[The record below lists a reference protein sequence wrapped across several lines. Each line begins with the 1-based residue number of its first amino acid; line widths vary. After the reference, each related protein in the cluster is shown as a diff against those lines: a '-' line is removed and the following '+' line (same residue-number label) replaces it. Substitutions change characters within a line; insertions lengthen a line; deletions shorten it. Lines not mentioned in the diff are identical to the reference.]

1 MEREEKIKEVSDC
14 LIQNLIKEKKC
25 LIIVNNKTKQ
35 YECLES
41 DEVFKTIIDDSGSIE
56 ELYNTLFLDNK
67 NNGME
72 DKAGYRQF
80 EDLSVFQRDR
90 YRANLSFAV
99 NNKECIYE
107 LVQSR
112 INDDEMAIFI
122 MGQSYFFNHNTIEK
136 EKADTIQ
143 EAYLFSMIV
152 NLSDDSCI
160 NPNTTEVRSDR
171 QDFMDIK
178 YSDWRL
184 MISNMF
190 KEQDKILFLRASS
203 PENIINTLET
213 KPRFN
218 IDLQMKN
225 IQGEYIWSRLNFARM
240 KHFSREN
247 PRFLY
252 TVYDISEDMNQLL
265 RQEGITKAVEEQN
278 EILQRL
284 DQKKTQYFANMSHE
298 FRAPINAIM
307 GMSEV
312 ILCNSKDAN
321 IREYA
326 GDIKNASKKL
336 LYLVNDVLD
345 LSKIQAGKME
355 IVPVEYEMEDLVRNV
370 GNVIR
375 LMVQDKSLAYEVNI
389 AKDVPKRLFGD
400 EIRISQ
406 VLTNLLTNAVKYT
419 DQGKVTL
426 TINAVKDSKG
436 MNAIEYIVEDTGCGI
451 KPEDMGKLFESY
463 ERVNLERNRS
473 VEGTGLGMGIVT
485 GLLEAMNS
493 KLNVESQYGKGSRFS
508 FVLAQNYVTSSPVSQ
523 NINMTKEL
531 EVTDKLIL
539 VVDDI
544 PLNLKVADVLL
555 KPFGANVELVNNGKD
570 ALEMMK
576 QKEYDLIF
584 LDHMM
589 PDMDGVETL
598 KQARKISDYY
608 KDAAI
613 IALTGNAS
621 VTARDEYMCMGFTD
635 YLEKPILPDK
645 MKEILRTYIG

>member
-1 MEREEKIKEVSDC
+1 MKREEKIKEVSAC
-14 LIQNLIKEKKC
+14 LIQNLIKEKKS
-25 LIIVNNKTKQ
+25 LIIVNNRTKQ
-35 YECLES
+35 YECLEL
-41 DEVFKTIIDDSGSIE
+41 DEVLKTILPDRGSID
-56 ELYNTLFLDNK
+56 ELYNILFLDNK
-67 NNGME
+67 NNGLE
-72 DKAGYRQF
+72 DKGGYKQF
-80 EDLSVFQRDR
+80 GDLSVFQRDQ
-90 YRANLSFAV
+90 YRANLSFV
-99 NNKECIYE
+99 VDNKEYMYE
-107 LVQSR
+107 FVQSR
-112 INDDEMAIFI
+112 MNDDEMAIFI
-122 MGQSYFFNHNTIEK
+122 MEQSYFFDHTTIEK

-143 EAYLFSMIV
+143 ESYLFSMIV

-190 KEQDKILFLRASS
+190 KEQDRILFLRASS

-218 IDLQMKN
+218 IDLQMMN
-225 IQGEYIWSRLNFARM
+225 LQGEYIWSRLSFARM
-240 KHFSREN
+240 KNFSREN

-284 DQKKTQYFANMSHE
+284 DQKKTQFFANMSHE

-312 ILCNSKDAN
+312 ILCNSKEAN

-326 GDIKNASKKL
+326 GDIKNASKML
-336 LYLVNDVLD
+336 LYLVNDILD

-355 IVPVEYEMEDLVRNV
+355 IVPVEYDTEDLIRNV

-375 LMVQDKSLAYEVNI
+375 LSVQDKSLSYEVNI

-400 EIRISQ
+400 EIRIAQ

-426 TINAVKDSKG
+426 TLNAVKDIKG
-436 MNAIEYIVEDTGCGI
+436 MDAIEYIVEDTGCGI
-451 KPEDMGKLFESY
+451 KPEDMDKLFDSY
-463 ERVNLERNRS
+463 GRVNLERNRR

-493 KLNVESQYGKGSRFS
+493 KLHVESQYKKGSRFS
-508 FVLAQNYVTSSPVSQ
+508 FVLAQNYVNTSPVIQ
-523 NINMTKEL
+523 NISSDKEL
-531 EVTDKLIL
+531 ELGDKVIL
-539 VVDDI
+539 VVDDV
-544 PLNLKVADVLL
+544 PLNLKVVEVLL
-555 KPFGANVELVNNGKD
+555 KPFGANVEFANNGKD

-576 QKEYDLIF
+576 QKKYDLIL

-589 PDMDGVETL
+589 PGMDGVETL
-598 KQARKISDYY
+598 KQAREISDYY
-608 KDAAI
+608 KNAAI

-621 VTARDEYMCMGFTD
+621 VTARDEYLCMGFTD

-645 MKEILRTYIG
+645 IKEILRIYIG

>member
-1 MEREEKIKEVSDC
+1 MKREEKIKEVSAC
-14 LIQNLIKEKKC
+14 LIQNLIKEKKS
-25 LIIVNNKTKQ
+25 LIIVNNRTKQ
-35 YECLES
+35 YECLEL
-41 DEVFKTIIDDSGSIE
+41 DEVLKTILPDRGSID

-72 DKAGYRQF
+72 DKGGYKQF
-80 EDLSVFQRDR
+80 GDLSVFQRDQ
-90 YRANLSFAV
+90 YRANLSFV
-99 NNKECIYE
+99 VDNKEYMYE
-107 LVQSR
+107 FVQSR
-112 INDDEMAIFI
+112 MNDDEMAIFI
-122 MGQSYFFNHNTIEK
+122 IEQSYFFDHTTIEK

-143 EAYLFSMIV
+143 ESYLFSMIV
-152 NLSDDSCI
+152 NLLDDSCI

-190 KEQDKILFLRASS
+190 KEQDRILFLRASS

-218 IDLQMKN
+218 IDLQMMN
-225 IQGEYIWSRLNFARM
+225 LQGEYIWSRLCFARM
-240 KHFSREN
+240 KNFSREN

-284 DQKKTQYFANMSHE
+284 DQKKTQFFANMSHE

-312 ILCNSKDAN
+312 ILCNSKEAN

-326 GDIKNASKKL
+326 GDIKNASKML
-336 LYLVNDVLD
+336 LYLVNDILD

-355 IVPVEYEMEDLVRNV
+355 IVPVEYDTEDLIRNV

-375 LMVQDKSLAYEVNI
+375 LSVQDKSLSYEVNI

-400 EIRISQ
+400 EIRIAQ

-419 DQGKVTL
+419 DQGKITL
-426 TINAVKDSKG
+426 TLNAVKDIKG
-436 MNAIEYIVEDTGCGI
+436 MDAIEYIVEDTGCGI
-451 KPEDMGKLFESY
+451 KPEDMDKLFDSY
-463 ERVNLERNRS
+463 GRVNLERNRR

-493 KLNVESQYGKGSRFS
+493 KLHVESQYKKGSRFS
-508 FVLAQNYVTSSPVSQ
+508 FVLAQNYINTSPVIQ
-523 NINMTKEL
+523 NISSDKEL
-531 EVTDKLIL
+531 ELGDKVIL
-539 VVDDI
+539 VVDDV
-544 PLNLKVADVLL
+544 PLNLKVVEVLL
-555 KPFGANVELVNNGKD
+555 KPFGASVEFANNGKD

-576 QKEYDLIF
+576 QKKYDLIL

-589 PDMDGVETL
+589 PGMDGVETL
-598 KQARKISDYY
+598 KQAREISDYY
-608 KDAAI
+608 KNAAI

-621 VTARDEYMCMGFTD
+621 VTARDEYLCMGFTD

-645 MKEILRTYIG
+645 IKEILRTYIG

>member
-1 MEREEKIKEVSDC
+1 MKREEKIKEVSDC
-14 LIQNLIKEKKC
+14 LIQNLIKKKKC
-25 LIIVNNKTKQ
+25 LILVNNRTKQ

-41 DEVFKTIIDDSGSIE
+41 DEVFKTIIDESGSIDG
-56 ELYNTLFLDNK
+56 LYNTLFLNNK

-72 DKAGYRQF
+72 DKAGYKQF
-80 EDLSVFQRDR
+80 ENLSVFQRDQ
-90 YRANLSFAV
+90 YRANLSFVV
-99 NNKECIYE
+99 NDKERMYE
-107 LVQSR
+107 LMQSR
-112 INDDEMAIFI
+112 ISDDEMAIFI
-122 MGQSYFFNHNTIEK
+122 TEQSYLFDHSTIEK
-136 EKADTIQ
+136 EKAYTIQ

-152 NLSDDSCI
+152 DLSDDSCI
-160 NPNTTEVRSDR
+160 NPNTTEVMSDR

-190 KEQDKILFLRASS
+190 KEQDRILFLRASS

-213 KPRFN
+213 KSRFN
-218 IDLQMKN
+218 IDLQMMN
-225 IQGEYIWSRLNFARM
+225 IQGDYIWSRLCFARM
-240 KHFSREN
+240 KNFSREN

-278 EILQRL
+278 EILQHL
-284 DQKKTQYFANMSHE
+284 DQKKTQFFANMSHE

-312 ILCNSKDAN
+312 ILCNSKESN

-326 GDIKNASKKL
+326 GDIKNASKML
-336 LYLVNDVLD
+336 LHLVNDILD

-355 IVPVEYEMEDLVRNV
+355 IVPVEYETEDLVRNV

-400 EIRISQ
+400 EIRIAQ

-426 TINAVKDSKG
+426 TLNAVKDLKG
-436 MNAIEYIVEDTGCGI
+436 MDAIEYIVEDTGCGI
-451 KPEDMGKLFESY
+451 KPEDMDKLFASY
-463 ERVNLERNRS
+463 ERVNLERNRR

-508 FVLAQNYVTSSPVSQ
+508 FVLAQNYVNTSPVPQ
-523 NINMTKEL
+523 NISSNKEL
-531 EVTDKLIL
+531 ELGDKLIL
-539 VVDDI
+539 VVDDV
-544 PLNLKVADVLL
+544 PLNLKVVEVLL

-576 QKEYDLIF
+576 QKKYDLIL

-589 PDMDGVETL
+589 PGMDGVETL
-598 KQARKISDYY
+598 KQAREISDYY

-613 IALTGNAS
+613 IAMTGNAS
-621 VTARDEYMCMGFTD
+621 VTARDEYLCMGFTD
-635 YLEKPILPDK
+635 YLEKPILQDK
-645 MKEILRTYIG
+645 MKEILRAYIG